1 MTLGALGLLVSA
13 GVMACNASAPA
24 ASARPR
30 SAGAARVLDVR
41 DSALVA
47 PAASN
52 GNTTTDVGPASGTL
66 AGTLHFSSTVS
77 GAVFKFTFTLA
88 TSAGTIA
95 GSGRGKLHFGRP
107 PYASFEGT
115 GVVVHGSG
123 RYLHASG
130 SGRFSGA
137 EDRISH
143 DSKVQVQAS
152 LHY

>member
-1 MTLGALGLLVSA
+1 
-13 GVMACNASAPA
+13 MACNASAPA

-30 SAGAARVLDVR
+30 SASAARALVVR
-41 DSALVA
+41 DSAAVA

-66 AGTLHFSSTVS
+66 SGTLHFSSTVAGS
-77 GAVFKFTFTLA
+77 VFKFTFMLA
-88 TSAGTIA
+88 TRAGTIA
-95 GSGRGKLHFGRP
+95 GNGRGRLHFGRP

-115 GVVVHGSG
+115 GVVDHGSG
-123 RYLHASG
+123 RYQHASG

-143 DSKVQVQAS
+143 DTAVQVRAS